1 MRILQTLPVVLLILF
16 ADSCGKSSQTPVP
29 SSADT
34 SGSPAQ
40 PREPEAPLVLPG
52 EASRFV
58 NEGVAE
64 YRQGRYHD
72 AAASFEKARNLVPAD
87 PRVSGLLGTSLLQA
101 KRYTPAQAE
110 FRRILTIHPDAVEP
124 RLGLARIGIRLGDY
138 EMATPLFREV
148 LQRDPDNLQAL
159 YNLGMLRYRAGD
171 YAESRDLLSRLIILK
186 PDLPDAHYTLGLAYA
201 RLNQDAKAEE
211 ELHRAVTLAPQ
222 NSQAHFQLASL
233 YVRQEKRE
241 AAAKEQEI
249 FKRLWDRQ
257 AADRAAEGKAR
268 ELYLAGDYAGA
279 IQEYIRL
286 LEINPQS
293 GRFELGRGQ
302 CFLKMGRKDEAL
314 AALQKAV
321 ALDPK
326 LSDAHFLLAV
336 LYQERGEAL
345 QSERERQTF
354 EALEAISENKT
365 GF

>member
-1 MRILQTLPVVLLILF
+1 M
-16 ADSCGKSSQTPVP
+16 
-29 SSADT
+29 
-34 SGSPAQ
+34 
-40 PREPEAPLVLPG
+40 
-52 EASRFV
+52 
-58 NEGVAE
+58 
-64 YRQGRYHD
+64 
-72 AAASFEKARNLVPAD
+72 
-87 PRVSGLLGTSLLQA
+87 
-101 KRYTPAQAE
+101 
-110 FRRILTIHPDAVEP
+110 
-124 RLGLARIGIRLGDY
+124 
-138 EMATPLFREV
+138 
-148 LQRDPDNLQAL
+148 QRDPNNLQAL

-201 RLNQDAKAEE
+201 RLNQDAKAEK

-293 GRFELGRGQ
+293 GRFELGR
-302 CFLKMGRKDEAL
+302 
-314 AALQKAV
+314 
-321 ALDPK
+321 
-326 LSDAHFLLAV
+326 
-336 LYQERGEAL
+336 
-345 QSERERQTF
+345 EREHQTF